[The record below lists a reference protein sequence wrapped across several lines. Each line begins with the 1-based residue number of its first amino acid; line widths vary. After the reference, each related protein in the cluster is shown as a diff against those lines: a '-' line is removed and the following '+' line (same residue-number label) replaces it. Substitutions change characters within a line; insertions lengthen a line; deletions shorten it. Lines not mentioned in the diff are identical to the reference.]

1 MRISIHEITNSEK
14 VKKILQRIGEICV
27 EENASV
33 LEVEVVADM
42 VDRYLK
48 ARIAE
53 NNFNTMFS
61 LLK

>member
-1 MRISIHEITNSEK
+1 MYIDMHQIINSEK

-33 LEVEVVADM
+33 LEVEVVSGM